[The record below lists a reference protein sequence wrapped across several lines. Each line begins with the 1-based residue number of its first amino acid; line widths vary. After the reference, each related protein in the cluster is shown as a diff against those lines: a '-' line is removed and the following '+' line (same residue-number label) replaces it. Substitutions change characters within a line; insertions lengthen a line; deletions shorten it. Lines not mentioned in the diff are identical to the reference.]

1 MGMADKIKIVLIKK
15 KLTVK
20 ELAVPP
26 EISAINLRGIIFLK
40 KSFWKLL
47 RRLIVISRG
56 ILLFV
61 QQGNAYKQCFTAKK
75 QPDKPLQACRVVFF
89 FCYG

>member
-1 MGMADKIKIVLIKK
+1 MGMADKMKIVLIKK

-26 EISAINLRGIIFLK
+26 QISAIDLRGIIFLK

-61 QQGNAYKQCFTAKK
+61 QQGNAYKQCFTAKNN
-75 QPDKPLQACRVVFF
+75 PTNRYRPVGLLSFF
-89 FCYG
+89 VMV